1 MAKNKNAKE
10 FKSGFITILG
20 RPNMGKSTL
29 INALLGEKMVI
40 TSDKPQTTRNRIHC
54 VLTREDAQLVFID
67 TPGIH
72 KPQDKM
78 GEYLVRAAYNSLQDV
93 DVVLFMVDAKFA
105 PGKGDL
111 FILNQIREH
120 ASTVLVVLNK
130 IDEIAADLVPQR
142 IKEYEEFSGFK
153 VIEISA
159 LKQAN
164 LDKLVEAIIDLLPE
178 GPMYYPED
186 MITDQIEQFIV
197 AEMIREKILHL
208 TQEEVPHAVAIEIEE
223 MLERND
229 KMYIRAFIYVERDSQ
244 KGILIGKSGS
254 MLKRIGQL
262 ARKDIESLL
271 AFPVYLDLWVKVNKD
286 WREKDEVLTR
296 LGYREME

>member
-1 MAKNKNAKE
+1 MSKKNT
-10 FKSGFITILG
+10 FKSGFITIIG

-54 VLTREDAQLVFID
+54 VLTLDEAQLVFID

-105 PGKGDL
+105 PGKGDQ
-111 FILNQIREH
+111 FILNQIREN
-120 ASTVLVVLNK
+120 AENVLVVMNK
-130 IDEIAADLVPQR
+130 IDEIPAELVPQR
-142 IKEYEEFSGFK
+142 VKEYEEFSGSN
-153 VIEISA
+153 VIPISA
-159 LKQAN
+159 LKNAN
-164 LDKLVEAIIDLLPE
+164 LDKLVDAIVKRLPE
-178 GPMYYPED
+178 GPLYYPED

-197 AEMIREKILHL
+197 AEMIREKILYL
-208 TQEEVPHAVAIEIEE
+208 TSDEVPHAVAIEIEE
-223 MLERND
+223 MVERND
-229 KMYIRAFIYVERDSQ
+229 KMYIRAVIFVERDSQ

-254 MLKRIGQL
+254 MLKKIGQL
-262 ARKDIESLL
+262 ARQDIEGLL
-271 AFPVYLDLWVKVNKD
+271 AFPVYLDLWVKVDKN
-286 WREKDEVLTR
+286 WREKEAALTR
-296 LGYREME
+296 LGYSDRE

>member
-1 MAKNKNAKE
+1 MSKKNT
-10 FKSGFITILG
+10 FKSGFITIIG

-54 VLTREDAQLVFID
+54 VLTLDEAQLVFID

-105 PGKGDL
+105 PGKGDQ
-111 FILNQIREH
+111 FILNQIREN
-120 ASTVLVVLNK
+120 AENVLVVMNK
-130 IDEIAADLVPQR
+130 IDEIPAELVPQR
-142 IKEYEEFSGFK
+142 VKEYEEFSGSS
-153 VIEISA
+153 VIPISA
-159 LKQAN
+159 LKNAN
-164 LDKLVEAIIDLLPE
+164 LDKLVDAIVKRLPE
-178 GPMYYPED
+178 GPLYYPED

-197 AEMIREKILHL
+197 AEMIREKILYL
-208 TQEEVPHAVAIEIEE
+208 TSDEVPHAVAIEIEE
-223 MLERND
+223 MVERNN
-229 KMYIRAFIYVERDSQ
+229 KMYIRAVIFVERDSQ

-254 MLKRIGQL
+254 MLKKIGQL
-262 ARKDIESLL
+262 ARQDIEGLL
-271 AFPVYLDLWVKVNKD
+271 AFPVYLDLWVKVDKN
-286 WREKDEVLTR
+286 WREKEAALTR
-296 LGYREME
+296 LGYSDRE